1 MTPNDDDIECN
12 DQGED
17 DSSRE
22 GETADEKVS
31 LVSVPEVLYH
41 SEGQA
46 EGPGDATE
54 AEVGVGW
61 SEMEKG
67 LYEKGLQI
75 FGRNRYCRSDCMFLC
90 SCAINDES
98 L

>member
-1 MTPNDDDIECN
+1 MIECN

-22 GETADEKVS
+22 GEAADENIS
-31 LVSVPEVLYH
+31 LVPVPEVLGYK
-41 SEGQA
+41 EEQA
-46 EGPGDATE
+46 EAADNTAR

-75 FGRNRYCRSDCMFLC
+75 FGRNR
-90 SCAINDES
+90 
-98 L
+98 